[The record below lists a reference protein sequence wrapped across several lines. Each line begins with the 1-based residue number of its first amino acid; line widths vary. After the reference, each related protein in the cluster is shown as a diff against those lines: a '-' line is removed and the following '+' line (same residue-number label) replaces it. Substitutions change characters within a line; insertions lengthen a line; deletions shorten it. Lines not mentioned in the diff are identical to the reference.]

1 MATES
6 TVQDGLGN
14 YRTPARVTRL
24 MCIPQSSIVVLPT
37 LPTDVAK
44 WKVRVNL
51 VDFCKAY
58 PESSDQRQRS
68 CKSLIHLLYGSQTT
82 SAVIQ
87 VVALEQEVFNACADL
102 AIGPQRP
109 RCTWTTY
116 QHMILCITRQD
127 SILIVLLN
135 YSALASRITLCLV
148 VLVYSPFH
156 APPSRVVLPCGIRH
170 KIFSIRNTTT
180 SIPVLYGF
188 QVAHGPGF
196 LPQDWY
202 KRD

>member
-1 MATES
+1 
-6 TVQDGLGN
+6 
-14 YRTPARVTRL
+14 

-44 WKVRVNL
+44 WKVGVNL
-51 VDFCKAY
+51 LDFCKAY
-58 PESSDQRQRS
+58 PESSDQRQRF
-68 CKSLIHLLYGSQTT
+68 CKSFFILYPWILEVVKLYDSQTT

-87 VVALEQEVFNACADL
+87 VVALEQEVFNACDDL

-127 SILIVLLN
+127 SILVVLLN

-148 VLVYSPFH
+148 VLVYFPFH

-196 LPQDWY
+196 LP
-202 KRD
+202 